1 MSIRPILM
9 AALLASGVAHAAEA
23 YKNYDTFTGTGP
35 IDATRWTALE
45 RTREIRNGELVVVQR
60 EVGGTSSSTGVNGVS
75 FGTLLSSPERVKQM
89 RAKIRIDSYELSA
102 CAGNATPGA
111 VVARMQATFFNTGI
125 RQAGALTGDMLAQ
138 TGLRRRT
145 SATGPSNELEIF
157 ANLLICSDPD
167 CLAVQLVGSL
177 VLGTTTLGTTH
188 TMLMEWD
195 PVAKLVRY
203 SSNNGTSFQSI
214 PYTQFDGDHPGRLF
228 RAVGTRVEAQNCT
241 ASPRPSGRL
250 QAAFDN
256 VFVNL
261 SAKP

>member
-35 IDATRWTALE
+35 IDATRWSALE

-60 EVGGTSSSTGVNGVS
+60 EVGGTSSSTGVNAVS
-75 FGTLLSSPERVKQM
+75 FGTLLSSPERVRQM
-89 RAKIRIDSYELSA
+89 RAKVRMDSYELTA
-102 CAGNATPGA
+102 CAGNASPGA
-111 VVARMQATFFNTGI
+111 VIARMQATLFNTGI
-125 RQAGALTGDMLAQ
+125 RQAGNLTGDMLAQ

-145 SATGPSNELEIF
+145 TAVGASNELEIF
-157 ANLLICSDPD
+157 ANLLICSDAE
-167 CLAVQLVGSL
+167 CTASQLIGSL
-177 VLGTTTLGTTH
+177 VLGTTTVGTTH

-203 SSNNGTSFQSI
+203 SSNNGVAFQSI

-241 ASPRPSGRL
+241 ASPRPTGRV